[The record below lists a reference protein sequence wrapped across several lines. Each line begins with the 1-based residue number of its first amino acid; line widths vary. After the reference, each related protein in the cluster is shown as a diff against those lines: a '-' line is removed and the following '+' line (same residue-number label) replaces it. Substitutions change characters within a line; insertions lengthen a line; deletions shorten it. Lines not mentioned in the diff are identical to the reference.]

1 LTQRG
6 KEETCETSPFCSN
19 KLARL
24 IEGSYLTKG
33 GEESESQEV
42 SVSINK
48 ASQQT
53 KHSAKLANTMIQ
65 TYCEYLLDTIK
76 ILCNFIEKFCKKSM
90 LNTQSIN
97 LTQLESYIM
106 CL

>member
-6 KEETCETSPFCSN
+6 KEETSETGPFCSN
-19 KLARL
+19 KLDGL

-48 ASQQT
+48 TSQQT
-53 KHSAKLANTMIQ
+53 KNSAKLANTRIQ
-65 TYCEYLLDTIK
+65 TYCDYLLDTIK
-76 ILCNFIEKFCKKSM
+76 ILVIF
-90 LNTQSIN
+90 
-97 LTQLESYIM
+97 
-106 CL
+106 